1 LSSAS
6 CFISKSFE
14 VQTVAK
20 DPLAVNPTSQRDELA
35 ADLAELVSYIRPVF
49 GALKRG
55 GPMPEQFAEAF
66 ERAALGPR
74 HVPVLMTVTLAGE
87 LGGGLSVSDLA
98 EQLDLSLS
106 TTSLM
111 VGELSRA
118 GLLERS
124 EDESDRRRTLV
135 RLNGAYREGASE
147 WLQERLDPLRRT
159 LERLTPRARANFL
172 EGFRILAEETARI
185 GRNADC

>member
-1 LSSAS
+1 M
-6 CFISKSFE
+6 
-14 VQTVAK
+14 
-20 DPLAVNPTSQRDELA
+20 AVNPTSQRDRLTT
-35 ADLAELVSYIRPVF
+35 DLNELVSYMRPVF

-55 GPMPEQFAEAF
+55 GPMPPAFAEAF
-66 ERAALGPR
+66 DRAALGPR

-87 LGGGLSVSDLA
+87 LSVSDLA

-118 GLLERS
+118 GMIERA
-124 EDESDRRRTLV
+124 EDEKDRRRTLV
-135 RLNGAYREGASE
+135 RLNDAYRDGVAE
-147 WLQERLDPLRRT
+147 WLQERLEPLRRT
-159 LERLTPRARANFL
+159 LERLGPRARSNFL

-185 GRNADC
+185 GTAADCTD